1 MDIFLAL
8 VGLDHLKEGTVLI
21 LNPKVLQPPG
31 HRPVLLVEGNK
42 AVHQSGDGIVLTDL
56 LVQSLAEGGMVDWG
70 RDVFDVEHETLG
82 IGAIDI
88 TSISAA
94 EALLDIALEPE
105 NSVQSTGSQLLRRL
119 FRGSGLHE
127 QVSILQFLVA
137 GDGLQLQIWL
147 ITTERLFEQLG
158 LRIGA
163 GEINEDPTV
172 ILLPEQV
179 IKFFLELGL
188 LGLKL
193 LALLLLQVLTF
204 DGAEG
209 SIDDRKAL
217 LNFD

>member
-1 MDIFLAL
+1 
-8 VGLDHLKEGTVLI
+8 
-21 LNPKVLQPPG
+21 
-31 HRPVLLVEGNK
+31 
-42 AVHQSGDGIVLTDL
+42 
-56 LVQSLAEGGMVDWG
+56 MVDWW

-137 GDGLQLQIWL
+137 GDGLQLKIWL

-172 ILLPEQV
+172 ILLPEQIV
-179 IKFFLELGL
+179 KFFLELGLLSLKLLALLVVKFFLELGL